1 MVFVKKRGIRKYYST
16 FVRGVQAKFLKI
28 FDLEISC
35 CVLHL
40 FMLHFESEIIAM
52 SNFVNNLKQS
62 DIFYQFTPTQLEMVA
77 NLCREVIFNAGD
89 IVFKENSS
97 SKELYIITQGEIEI
111 LINPALVDSSSTGRK
126 ETGAVIATMR
136 RGQSFGEIALVDEGL
151 RSASARASQ
160 KETKLLVISRDKLIM
175 LCETYPQ
182 LGYRLMYNLAAD
194 LAMKIRNTDLR
205 IREQLLYKPQEDKK

>member
-1 MVFVKKRGIRKYYST
+1 MST
-16 FVRGVQAKFLKI
+16 I
-28 FDLEISC
+28 
-35 CVLHL
+35 
-40 FMLHFESEIIAM
+40 
-52 SNFVNNLKQS
+52 VNYLRQS

-77 NLCREVIFNAGD
+77 NLCQEVVFQAGE
-89 IVFKENSS
+89 IIFKENSS
-97 SKELYIITQGEIEI
+97 SQELYIITQGEVEI
-111 LINPALVDSSSTGRK
+111 LINPALVDAPDKSNQAGS
-126 ETGAVIATMR
+126 VIATLR

-151 RSASARASQ
+151 RSASARAAQ
-160 KETKLLVISRDKLIM
+160 KDTRLLVISREKLVM